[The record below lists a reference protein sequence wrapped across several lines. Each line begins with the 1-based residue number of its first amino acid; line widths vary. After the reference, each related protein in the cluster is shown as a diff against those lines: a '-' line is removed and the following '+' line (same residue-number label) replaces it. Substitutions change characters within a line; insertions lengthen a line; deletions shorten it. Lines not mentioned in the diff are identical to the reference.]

1 MHGIV
6 IKNIMV
12 TWQLYIRIIILILTI
27 TMDYGV
33 SVLSLNIRVF
43 MKFLYYEN
51 LEPYGIFK

>member
-12 TWQLYIRIIILILTI
+12 TWQLYIRILILTI
-27 TMDYGV
+27 TMDYGE

-43 MKFLYYEN
+43 TKFLYYEN

>member
-1 MHGIV
+1 MHEIV

-12 TWQLYIRIIILILTI
+12 TCQLYIRIIILILTI
-27 TMDYGV
+27 TMNYGE

-43 MKFLYYEN
+43 TKFLYYEN